1 MDVKSLVR
9 QFVSENFY
17 VADPQSF
24 GDSTSFLEQGI
35 VDSTAI
41 LEVVAF
47 LEERFHI
54 QVDDTEFVP
63 ENLDSL
69 ERIAAFVA
77 RKRQAAAPPEPAAV
91 GVTRV
96 G

>member
-17 VADPQSF
+17 IADPQSF
-24 GDSTSFLEQGI
+24 SDSTSFLEQGI

-69 ERIAAFVA
+69 ESIAAFVA
-77 RKRQAAAPPEPAAV
+77 RKRHAVAPMEPAAV
-91 GVTRV
+91 EVTRV